1 MLTIKMNDQGT
12 TEGSPRW
19 MGIAVVG
26 LAILSLVGVGLAWNA
41 GGHARDAEQALA
53 AQAKTFQASEDG
65 MSQRM
70 AQAERTNAE
79 LQSEV
84 NLVGDKLKL
93 TEDQLATARS
103 QVKQSRADYTKKLN
117 DVQSTLA
124 TKASADDVKALG
136 TDVNGVKTD
145 LDTTKGSI
153 EQLRGEHGEL
163 IARNHEELE
172 QLKRMGE
179 RDYYEFTLTAKGQKE
194 HVGQT
199 MIEFRSASAKKHQYT
214 IAHVRRRHA
223 PGKEEPG
230 HQRTHLLLR
239 RRISPADGTGGQPG
253 QRQENLGLL
262 ERTQGHCSLREANRK
277 LTYVELSQVAY
288 EERAASAAL
297 FFPGAQTSVCG
308 FPFDLAWRV
317 NPANQSRASV
327 LANALGPSLLT
338 DPTD

>member
-1 MLTIKMNDQGT
+1 MYEEENNQGT
-12 TEGSPRW
+12 GSTEGSPRW

-41 GGHARDAEQALA
+41 GGHAHDAEQALA

-93 TEDQLATARS
+93 TEDQLATARN

-124 TKASADDVKALG
+124 TKASTDDVKALG
-136 TDVNGVKTD
+136 TDVNGVRTD
-145 LDTTKGSI
+145 LDSTKGNI

-179 RDYYEFTLTAKGQKE
+179 RDYYEFTLTSKGQKQ
-194 HVGQT
+194 HVGSMQV
-199 MIEFRSASAKKHQYT
+199 EFRGVSAKKHQYSVNLYVDDMRLEQKNKT
-214 IAHVRRRHA
+214 IN
-223 PGKEEPG
+223 EPIYLYTAG
-230 HQRTHLLLR
+230 
-239 RRISPADGTGGQPG
+239 S
-253 QRQENLGLL
+253 
-262 ERTQGHCSLREANRK
+262 
-277 LTYVELSQVAY
+277 
-288 EERAASAAL
+288 
-297 FFPGAQTSVCG
+297 
-308 FPFDLAWRV
+308 
-317 NPANQSRASV
+317 
-327 LANALGPSLLT
+327 
-338 DPTD
+338 

>member
-1 MLTIKMNDQGT
+1 MLDQMNDNDQGT

-41 GGHARDAEQALA
+41 GGHARDAEQALS

-93 TEDQLATARS
+93 TEDQLATARN

-145 LDTTKGSI
+145 LTNTKGSI
-153 EQLRGEHGEL
+153 DQLRGEHGEL

-179 RDYYEFTLTAKGQKE
+179 RDYYEFNLTAKGQKE

-199 MIEFRSASAKKHQYT
+199 MLEFRSASAKKHQYT
-214 IAHVRRRHA
+214 IAMYVDDTRLEKKNRAVNEPIYFYAGGSRQPMELVVNQVTDKKISGYLSA
-223 PGKEEPG
+223 PKA
-230 HQRTHLLLR
+230 
-239 RRISPADGTGGQPG
+239 I
-253 QRQENLGLL
+253 
-262 ERTQGHCSLREANRK
+262 
-277 LTYVELSQVAY
+277 
-288 EERAASAAL
+288 AASAK
-297 FFPGAQTSVCG
+297 PNG
-308 FPFDLAWRV
+308 
-317 NPANQSRASV
+317 N
-327 LANALGPSLLT
+327 
-338 DPTD
+338 